1 MPELPEVET
10 TRAGIAPHLQGV
22 VIQAVIVRESR
33 LRWPVSEQLAQM
45 ATGQKVLAVER
56 RAKYL
61 LIKLANGYLMLHL
74 GMSGSL
80 RILPA
85 STPPQ
90 KHDHVDL
97 VFDSG
102 LLLRYRDPRRF
113 GSVFW
118 LNDLNH
124 RLLNDLG
131 PEPLGPEFSGL
142 TLYQASRGKTRNV
155 KTLIMDAK
163 VVVGVGNIY
172 ANEALYLSGIK
183 PTAIS
188 GRISKARF
196 ERLAAA
202 IQAVLTKAIQAG
214 GTSLRDF
221 LKEDGTPG
229 YFRHELQV
237 YGREG
242 ECCEGCG
249 SALKSLRITGRA
261 TVYCPVCQ
269 R

>member
-1 MPELPEVET
+1 
-10 TRAGIAPHLQGV
+10 
-22 VIQAVIVRESR
+22 
-33 LRWPVSEQLAQM
+33 
-45 ATGQKVLAVER
+45 
-56 RAKYL
+56 
-61 LIKLANGYLMLHL
+61 
-74 GMSGSL
+74 
-80 RILPA
+80 
-85 STPPQ
+85 
-90 KHDHVDL
+90 
-97 VFDSG
+97 
-102 LLLRYRDPRRF
+102 
-113 GSVFW
+113 

-188 GRISKARF
+188 GRISKPRF
-196 ERLAAA
+196 ERLAVA
-202 IQAVLTKAIQAG
+202 IQTVLTKAIQAG

-229 YFRHELQV
+229 YFRHELKV

-249 SALKSLRITGRA
+249 GGLKSLRITGRA